1 MKKLTYIFMAFL
13 LVFLAACS
21 SNETTGKEE
30 NAETKVEGKKRNRV

>member
-21 SNETTGKEE
+21 TNETTGKEE
-30 NAETKVEGKKRNRV
+30 NAETKIEEKKRNRV